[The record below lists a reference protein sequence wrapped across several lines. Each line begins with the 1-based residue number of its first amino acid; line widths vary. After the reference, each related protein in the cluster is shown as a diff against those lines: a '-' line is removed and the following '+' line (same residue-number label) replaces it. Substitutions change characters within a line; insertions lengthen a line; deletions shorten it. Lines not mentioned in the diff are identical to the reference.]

1 MTAFQ
6 LKIVTPDGLE
16 YEGPAE
22 EVVVRT
28 TSGDMGV
35 LAGHINCVAPL
46 GMGRAMIVINGQK
59 KYAACIGGMLSV
71 NAGQVPLV
79 PTPFE
84 WAEEID
90 VARAA
95 RAAQKAQSVLSTNAA
110 SNAEVAMAEAKLKR
124 ALVRKAVATY
134 KP

>member
-46 GMGRAMIVINGQK
+46 GMGRAMFVINGQK

-71 NAGQVPLV
+71 NAGQVTLV
-79 PTPFE
+79 PTTFE

-90 VARAA
+90 VARAE
-95 RAAQKAQSVLSTNAA
+95 RAAQKAQSVISTNAA

>member
-46 GMGRAMIVINGQK
+46 GMGRAIFIINGQK

-71 NAGQVPLV
+71 NAGQVTLV
-79 PTPFE
+79 PTTFE

-90 VARAA
+90 VARAE
-95 RAAQKAQSVLSTNAA
+95 RAAQKAQSVISTNAA